1 MELGLLQIIFNQYR
15 KVNLSP
21 DETAEVSSRSKA
33 MLQKDRT
40 DGVGIEYVK
49 VGKGKNAKVFYPI
62 TAIVAFLEN
71 NTVKTA

>member
-1 MELGLLQIIFNQYR
+1 MDLLQIIFNQYR
-15 KVNLSP
+15 KVQLSP
-21 DETAEVSSRSKA
+21 DETAEVSNRSKA

-62 TAIVAFLEN
+62 TSIVAFLEN

>member
-1 MELGLLQIIFNQYR
+1 
-15 KVNLSP
+15 
-21 DETAEVSSRSKA
+21 

-62 TAIVAFLEN
+62 TSIVAFLEN
-71 NTVKTA
+71 NIVKTA